1 MSMKINHELPLPEVL
16 KSQYP
21 LSQELKE
28 VKKQRDEEI
37 RRIFTG
43 ESDKF
48 IVLVGPCSADNE
60 DTVCEYVRKLKTVAD
75 KVSDKLMIIPRVYT
89 NKPRTTGDGYK
100 GMLHQPDPDKAPDLL
115 AGIIAIR
122 KMHMRVMQET
132 GLSSADEMLYPENRS
147 YLDDILSYEAVGARS
162 VENQQHRL
170 TASGMDIPVG
180 MKNPTSG
187 DFSVM
192 LNSVYAAQ
200 HPHSF
205 IYTGWEVNTHGNDLA
220 HTVLRGATNKH
231 GANIPNYHYEDLIRL
246 WDMYE
251 KMDLKNPACVIDANH
266 SNSNKQFREQ
276 IRITKEVMHSR
287 KLSPDLHKLV
297 KGVMIESYI
306 EEGNQKVGAGCYGK
320 SITDPCLGWE
330 DSERL
335 IYDIADRMT
344 PDDFS
349 GILNRGGTILGT
361 SRQPFKKMRI
371 PDENGL
377 DKVEAMKSNY
387 RKYKL
392 DCLVVLGGNGTHK
405 TANLLREEGLNV
417 VTLPKTIDNDLWGTE
432 MTFGFQ
438 SAVDIATD
446 TIDRIHTTASSHS
459 RVFIIEVMGHKV
471 GHVTLQSG
479 IAGGADV
486 ILLPEIPYDID
497 KVAEVVENRFA
508 AGKKFSII
516 AVAEGAISKEDA
528 KLKKKQYKAKLAER
542 RYPSVAYE
550 IAAALEEKTNREIR
564 VTVPGHTQRGGAPC
578 AYDRVLA
585 TRVGAYAAELI
596 LNKEYGYMVGI
607 VDGDTQKVPLSEVAG
622 NLKYVDP
629 ECQMIKDAKTIGISF
644 GE

>member
-1 MSMKINHELPLPEVL
+1 MLRIGILTSGGDCQALNAAMRGVIKG
-16 KSQYP
+16 
-21 LSQELKE
+21 LS
-28 VKKQRDEEI
+28 VKRNDLEI
-37 RRIFTG
+37 YGFR
-43 ESDKF
+43 
-48 IVLVGPCSADNE
+48 
-60 DTVCEYVRKLKTVAD
+60 
-75 KVSDKLMIIPRVYT
+75 
-89 NKPRTTGDGYK
+89 DGYK
-100 GMLHQPDPDKAPDLL
+100 G
-115 AGIIAIR
+115 
-122 KMHMRVMQET
+122 
-132 GLSSADEMLYPENRS
+132 
-147 YLDDILSYEAVGARS
+147 
-162 VENQQHRL
+162 
-170 TASGMDIPVG
+170 
-180 MKNPTSG
+180 
-187 DFSVM
+187 
-192 LNSVYAAQ
+192 
-200 HPHSF
+200 
-205 IYTGWEVNTHGNDLA
+205 
-220 HTVLRGATNKH
+220 
-231 GANIPNYHYEDLIRL
+231 
-246 WDMYE
+246 
-251 KMDLKNPACVIDANH
+251 
-266 SNSNKQFREQ
+266 
-276 IRITKEVMHSR
+276 
-287 KLSPDLHKLV
+287 
-297 KGVMIESYI
+297 
-306 EEGNQKVGAGCYGK
+306 
-320 SITDPCLGWE
+320 
-330 DSERL
+330 L

-377 DKVEAMKSNY
+377 DKVEAMKNNY

-405 TANLLREEGLNV
+405 TANMLREEGLNV

-596 LNKEYGYMVGI
+596 LNKEYGYMVAMRNGET
-607 VDGDTQKVPLSEVAG
+607 VKVPLEEVAG
-622 NLKYVDP
+622 KLKYVDP
-629 ECQMIKDAKTIGISF
+629 QCGLIQEARTIGISF
-644 GE
+644 GDK

>member
-1 MSMKINHELPLPEVL
+1 MLRIGILTSGGDCQALNAAMRGVIKG
-16 KSQYP
+16 
-21 LSQELKE
+21 LS
-28 VKKQRDEEI
+28 VKRNDLEI
-37 RRIFTG
+37 YGFR
-43 ESDKF
+43 
-48 IVLVGPCSADNE
+48 
-60 DTVCEYVRKLKTVAD
+60 
-75 KVSDKLMIIPRVYT
+75 
-89 NKPRTTGDGYK
+89 DGYK
-100 GMLHQPDPDKAPDLL
+100 G
-115 AGIIAIR
+115 
-122 KMHMRVMQET
+122 
-132 GLSSADEMLYPENRS
+132 
-147 YLDDILSYEAVGARS
+147 
-162 VENQQHRL
+162 
-170 TASGMDIPVG
+170 
-180 MKNPTSG
+180 
-187 DFSVM
+187 
-192 LNSVYAAQ
+192 
-200 HPHSF
+200 
-205 IYTGWEVNTHGNDLA
+205 
-220 HTVLRGATNKH
+220 
-231 GANIPNYHYEDLIRL
+231 
-246 WDMYE
+246 
-251 KMDLKNPACVIDANH
+251 
-266 SNSNKQFREQ
+266 
-276 IRITKEVMHSR
+276 
-287 KLSPDLHKLV
+287 
-297 KGVMIESYI
+297 
-306 EEGNQKVGAGCYGK
+306 
-320 SITDPCLGWE
+320 
-330 DSERL
+330 L

-405 TANLLREEGLNV
+405 TANMLREEGLNV

-596 LNKEYGYMVGI
+596 LNKGI
-607 VDGDTQKVPLSEVAG
+607 HMLTSIAHIIPRLS
-622 NLKYVDP
+622 
-629 ECQMIKDAKTIGISF
+629 C
-644 GE
+644 

>member
-1 MSMKINHELPLPEVL
+1 MLRIGILTSGGDCQALNAAMRGVVKG
-16 KSQYP
+16 
-21 LSQELKE
+21 LS
-28 VKKQRDEEI
+28 VKRNDLEI
-37 RRIFTG
+37 YGFR
-43 ESDKF
+43 
-48 IVLVGPCSADNE
+48 
-60 DTVCEYVRKLKTVAD
+60 
-75 KVSDKLMIIPRVYT
+75 
-89 NKPRTTGDGYK
+89 DGYK
-100 GMLHQPDPDKAPDLL
+100 G
-115 AGIIAIR
+115 
-122 KMHMRVMQET
+122 
-132 GLSSADEMLYPENRS
+132 
-147 YLDDILSYEAVGARS
+147 
-162 VENQQHRL
+162 
-170 TASGMDIPVG
+170 
-180 MKNPTSG
+180 
-187 DFSVM
+187 
-192 LNSVYAAQ
+192 
-200 HPHSF
+200 
-205 IYTGWEVNTHGNDLA
+205 
-220 HTVLRGATNKH
+220 
-231 GANIPNYHYEDLIRL
+231 
-246 WDMYE
+246 
-251 KMDLKNPACVIDANH
+251 
-266 SNSNKQFREQ
+266 
-276 IRITKEVMHSR
+276 
-287 KLSPDLHKLV
+287 
-297 KGVMIESYI
+297 
-306 EEGNQKVGAGCYGK
+306 
-320 SITDPCLGWE
+320 
-330 DSERL
+330 L

-405 TANLLREEGLNV
+405 TANMLREEGLNV

-596 LNKEYGYMVGI
+596 LNKEYSYMVGI
-607 VDGDTQKVPLSEVAG
+607 VDEDTKKVPLSEVAG
-622 NLKYVDP
+622 KLKYVDP
-629 ECQMIKDAKTIGISF
+629 KCQMIKDAKTIGISF

>member
-1 MSMKINHELPLPEVL
+1 MLRIGILTSGGDCQALNAAMRGVVKG
-16 KSQYP
+16 
-21 LSQELKE
+21 LS
-28 VKKQRDEEI
+28 VKRNDLEI
-37 RRIFTG
+37 YGFR
-43 ESDKF
+43 
-48 IVLVGPCSADNE
+48 
-60 DTVCEYVRKLKTVAD
+60 
-75 KVSDKLMIIPRVYT
+75 
-89 NKPRTTGDGYK
+89 DGYK
-100 GMLHQPDPDKAPDLL
+100 G
-115 AGIIAIR
+115 
-122 KMHMRVMQET
+122 
-132 GLSSADEMLYPENRS
+132 
-147 YLDDILSYEAVGARS
+147 
-162 VENQQHRL
+162 
-170 TASGMDIPVG
+170 
-180 MKNPTSG
+180 
-187 DFSVM
+187 
-192 LNSVYAAQ
+192 
-200 HPHSF
+200 
-205 IYTGWEVNTHGNDLA
+205 
-220 HTVLRGATNKH
+220 
-231 GANIPNYHYEDLIRL
+231 
-246 WDMYE
+246 
-251 KMDLKNPACVIDANH
+251 
-266 SNSNKQFREQ
+266 
-276 IRITKEVMHSR
+276 
-287 KLSPDLHKLV
+287 
-297 KGVMIESYI
+297 
-306 EEGNQKVGAGCYGK
+306 
-320 SITDPCLGWE
+320 
-330 DSERL
+330 L

-607 VDGDTQKVPLSEVAG
+607 VDGDTQKFPISELAG
-622 NLKYVDP
+622 KLKYVDP

>member
-1 MSMKINHELPLPEVL
+1 MLRIGILTSGGDCQALNAAMRGVIKG
-16 KSQYP
+16 
-21 LSQELKE
+21 LS
-28 VKKQRDEEI
+28 VKRNDLEI
-37 RRIFTG
+37 YGFR
-43 ESDKF
+43 
-48 IVLVGPCSADNE
+48 
-60 DTVCEYVRKLKTVAD
+60 
-75 KVSDKLMIIPRVYT
+75 
-89 NKPRTTGDGYK
+89 DGYK
-100 GMLHQPDPDKAPDLL
+100 G
-115 AGIIAIR
+115 
-122 KMHMRVMQET
+122 
-132 GLSSADEMLYPENRS
+132 
-147 YLDDILSYEAVGARS
+147 
-162 VENQQHRL
+162 
-170 TASGMDIPVG
+170 
-180 MKNPTSG
+180 
-187 DFSVM
+187 
-192 LNSVYAAQ
+192 
-200 HPHSF
+200 
-205 IYTGWEVNTHGNDLA
+205 
-220 HTVLRGATNKH
+220 
-231 GANIPNYHYEDLIRL
+231 
-246 WDMYE
+246 
-251 KMDLKNPACVIDANH
+251 
-266 SNSNKQFREQ
+266 
-276 IRITKEVMHSR
+276 
-287 KLSPDLHKLV
+287 
-297 KGVMIESYI
+297 
-306 EEGNQKVGAGCYGK
+306 
-320 SITDPCLGWE
+320 
-330 DSERL
+330 L

-405 TANLLREEGLNV
+405 TANMLREEGLNV

-596 LNKEYGYMVGI
+596 LNKE
-607 VDGDTQKVPLSEVAG
+607 LS
-622 NLKYVDP
+622 L
-629 ECQMIKDAKTIGISF
+629 IHI
-644 GE
+644 